1 MTLLDHLIS
10 QLGNHAS
17 PSLFGRVCRK
27 LTEMNVLKGCDFLAG
42 DGGLDAV
49 RVQYMEEVSQRD

>member
-1 MTLLDHLIS
+1 MS
-10 QLGNHAS
+10 AELGNNS
-17 PSLFGRVCRK
+17 KEGNSRLVS
-27 LTEMNVLKGCDFLAG
+27 EMNVLKGCDFLAG